1 MSSALVLPAAAAATP
16 PQELPGHRAMWVA
29 ICLEFL
35 EFAVFFAVYFS
46 ARWHHPRA
54 FQEGAHRLW
63 TSGGVAITAAMVSS
77 GWMLT
82 RVLAAMRAVHLADAP
97 VDDAFVGTGVRVGEE
112 RGRLFGRREQ
122 TREVER
128 DPAMELRIARQRSG
142 DFD

>member
-82 RVLAAMRAVHLADAP
+82 RVLAAMRADRRRAAMLWLAA
-97 VDDAFVGTGVRVGEE
+97 ALLVGACYPLGHVV
-112 RGRLFGRREQ
+112 
-122 TREVER
+122 
-128 DPAMELRIARQRSG
+128 PAHR
-142 DFD
+142 